1 MKIIIFKWR
10 ECSGIENRYFIAGRK
25 RREPPNARRPLIF
38 SIWQVLRAYAVLMI
52 SNERL
57 GTKDWNKF
65 SAVDIAREEPL
76 IFWRLQSPMLISE
89 ALRETFECRLL
100 HRLAIWH
107 RSIFRKESGLRF
119 GLNYAN
125 TLPSPDIP
133 RDSSRPLCCHA
144 NWKGEKVVFPV
155 AVSLKIYL
163 VFATVILKI
172 NCNSAN

>member
-1 MKIIIFKWR
+1 MTGIF
-10 ECSGIENRYFIAGRK
+10 ENRYFTTDSK
-25 RREPPNARRPLIF
+25 RREPPKARRFLIS
-38 SIWQVLRAYAVLMI
+38 SIWQVLRAYAILMI

-76 IFWRLQSPMLISE
+76 IFWRLRLPMLISE

-107 RSIFRKESGLRF
+107 RGLFRKESGLRF

-125 TLPSPDIP
+125 TLPSPRHPWFTSPSLLP
-133 RDSSRPLCCHA
+133 REL
-144 NWKGEKVVFPV
+144 KGRKWCFPWRF
-155 AVSLKIYL
+155 AGNLLSLRKL
-163 VFATVILKI
+163 LF
-172 NCNSAN
+172 

>member
-1 MKIIIFKWR
+1 MMRVFR
-10 ECSGIENRYFIAGRK
+10 HRK
-25 RREPPNARRPLIF
+25 SLFYDRQHTEGTKLRRFLIS
-38 SIWQVLRAYAVLMI
+38 SIWQVLRAYTVLMI

-57 GTKDWNKF
+57 RTKDWNKF

-76 IFWRLQSPMLISE
+76 IFWRLRSLMLILE

-107 RSIFRKESGLRF
+107 RGFFKKESGPRF

-125 TLPSPDIP
+125 TLPLLLDI
-133 RDSSRPLCCHA
+133 RDSRRCHA
-144 NWKGEKVVFPV
+144 SWRREKSDISRG
-155 AVSLKIYL
+155 VSVTENLLIL
-163 VFATVILKI
+163 SAILILKI